1 VIRDRGLAR
10 RLRFTLAV
18 ATALM
23 VVGCAPTGAPTGKP
37 ATKAPIEVTCTVT
50 DEFPLPAS
58 PDVIP
63 VMVTYMKNARGT
75 GDHSDVE
82 RELPKN
88 RLREGLARDG
98 EFNSIW
104 GGKGRDITLALVG
117 FRRCSYTLVKPMD
130 VPNPDGKSG
139 MEVFR
144 EVVRHNTRTVKHGS
158 RTVDFRGLDLYLWRD
173 IQEHPGY
180 AVRPSYPGE
189 DPQRAGAVWMSREC
203 AGSRPDSCAGVLAH
217 EVGHFLG
224 LCHCCRDALKAGT
237 PCTNGLRPS
246 AASCPDLVGLGET
259 PPDCTADDGMYKRLM
274 RATNPHSD
282 PARRDLD
289 QCEVETAREGARNV
303 LKFGANGENGRTE
316 TPNTQRR

>member
-1 VIRDRGLAR
+1 VIRDRDRAR

-23 VVGCAPTGAPTGKP
+23 VVVCARTGTP
-37 ATKAPIEVTCTVT
+37 ATKAPINVTCTVT
-50 DEFPLPAS
+50 DEFPLPAN

-63 VMVTYMKNARGT
+63 VMVTYMKNSRRT
-75 GDHSDVE
+75 GDQGDVE

-88 RLREGLARDG
+88 RLKKGLARDG

-104 GGKGRDITLALVG
+104 GREGRDITLALVG
-117 FRRCSYTLVKPMD
+117 FRRCSYTLVKPTD

-144 EVVRHNTRTVKHGS
+144 EVLRHNTRTVKHGS
-158 RTVDFRGLDLYLWRD
+158 RTVDFRGLDLYLWWD

-180 AVRPSYPGE
+180 AVRPRYPGE
-189 DPQRAGAVWMSREC
+189 DPHRPGAVWMSREC
-203 AGSRPDSCAGVLAH
+203 AGSRPDRCAGVLAH

-224 LCHCCRDALKAGT
+224 LCHCCRDALGTET

-246 AASCPDLVGLGET
+246 AASCPNLVGLGAT

-316 TPNTQRR
+316 TSNTQGR